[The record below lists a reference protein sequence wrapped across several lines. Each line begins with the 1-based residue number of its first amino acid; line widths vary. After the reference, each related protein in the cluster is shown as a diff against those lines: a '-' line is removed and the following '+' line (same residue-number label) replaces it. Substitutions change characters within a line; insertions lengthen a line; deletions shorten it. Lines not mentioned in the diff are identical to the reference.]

1 MRVHKILKYLQQPPA
16 SLHADASDSSELQN
30 VQKGFMKK
38 PTRSASHRH
47 IAVTLI
53 MQLVTAAALTPSA
66 HSALP
71 APLSGNAY
79 PVIEKFLMN
88 QTAGLP
94 GKVSIAIDT
103 PRSGALPPCET
114 LEPFLPPGARL
125 WGRISVGVRC
135 NTSQPWTRYVP
146 AYVKVV
152 GTYYAAA
159 RHIEAGQALT
169 PADAEARE
177 GDLTTLPASVVL
189 DPAQLS
195 GVIASNRIA
204 SGSPIRRELLRGASI
219 IRQGQNIKV
228 VTQGAGFVVSTE
240 GKAMTDAAVGA
251 LVQVKMQGGQLLSGI
266 VRPDGVVERSN

>member
-1 MRVHKILKYLQQPPA
+1 
-16 SLHADASDSSELQN
+16 
-30 VQKGFMKK
+30 MKK
-38 PTRSASHRH
+38 PTRSALRRR
-47 IAVTLI
+47 IAMILLI
-53 MQLVTAAALTPSA
+53 QLTAAALTQPV
-66 HSALP
+66 HSAAP
-71 APLSGNAY
+71 APLSGSAH
-79 PVIEKFLMN
+79 PIIEQFLLQ

-103 PRSGALPPCET
+103 PRSGALPSCDV

-146 AYVKVV
+146 AHIKVV

-159 RHIEAGQALT
+159 RHIEAGQTLT

-177 GDLTTLPASVVL
+177 GDLTTLPGGVVV

-219 IRQGQNIKV
+219 VRQGQNIKV

-240 GKAMTDAAVGA
+240 GKAMTDAAVGV
-251 LVQVKMQGGQLLSGI
+251 LIQVKMQGGQVLSGI
-266 VRPDGVVERSN
+266 VRPGGVVERSN